1 MKIVG
6 FETIRLAGIPSQ
18 IWVRVHTDEGLV
30 GLGETCIGAETVEAH
45 IHETIAPHLLGQ
57 DPLQIDRHSRTLYD
71 LFVGY
76 GGSSAETRG
85 NSAVDVALWDI
96 FGQAVGQPIYQ
107 LLGGASRDR
116 IRIYNTCAGY
126 NYGRVNTGALTAADR
141 ATPEQ
146 WGLTQKTPGG
156 PYEDLEAF
164 IHRADELAESLL
176 EQHITGMKIWPFD
189 PYAVATGGHH
199 ISSDEIRKGLE
210 PFEKIRAAVGSRMD
224 IMLEMHAV
232 WQLPAAC
239 RIAAAVEPFDPFW
252 FEDPLKAD
260 DLDAIAEFAR
270 STRVPTTLGET
281 LSTRWAF
288 KDLLDRHAARIVM
301 FDIGWVGGISE
312 ARKIAAMAEAH
323 NLPVAPHDCT
333 GPVVLTASSHL
344 AINAPNALIQE
355 TVRAF
360 YTGWYRDI
368 VTTLPTITDGF
379 IAPPPGPGL
388 GTALQPGFELREG
401 AKVRSTTLRD
411 I

>member
-1 MKIVG
+1 MKIDR
-6 FETIRLAGIPSQ
+6 FETIRLADIPSQ

-57 DPLQIDRHSRTLYD
+57 DPLQIDRHARMLYD

-107 LLGGASRDR
+107 LLGGASRER

-126 NYGRVNTGALTAADR
+126 SYGRVNTGALTASDR

-146 WGLTQKTPGG
+146 WGLTQAMPGG

-164 IHRADELAESLL
+164 IHQADELAESLL
-176 EQHITGMKIWPFD
+176 AQGITGMKIWPFD
-189 PYAVATGGHH
+189 PYALASGGHY
-199 ISSDEIRKGLE
+199 ISADEIRKGLE

-224 IMLEMHAV
+224 IMLEMHAL

-252 FEDPLKAD
+252 FEDPIKAD
-260 DLDAIAEFAR
+260 DLESVARFAR
-270 STRVPTTLGET
+270 STRVPVTLGET

-288 KDLLDRHAARIVM
+288 KDLLDKQAASIVM
-301 FDIGWVGGISE
+301 FDIGWVGGLSE

-344 AINAPNALIQE
+344 AINAPNALVQE

-360 YTGWYRDI
+360 YSGWYRDV
-368 VTTLPTITDGF
+368 VTILPTIADGY

-388 GTALQPGFELREG
+388 GVALQPGFERRDG
-401 AKVRSTTLRD
+401 AMVRSSTLRTV
-411 I
+411 

>member
-1 MKIVG
+1 MKIVR

-30 GLGETCIGAETVEAH
+30 GLGETCIGAETVETH

-126 NYGRVNTGALTAADR
+126 NYGRVNTGALTASDR
-141 ATPEQ
+141 ATPGQ

-164 IHRADELAESLL
+164 INRADELAESLL

-189 PYAVATGGHH
+189 PYALASGGHY
-199 ISSDEIRKGLE
+199 ISADEIRKGLE

-252 FEDPLKAD
+252 FEDPMKAD
-260 DLDAIAEFAR
+260 DLDSIAEFAR

-288 KDLLDRHAARIVM
+288 KDVLDRHAARVVM

>member
-156 PYEDLEAF
+156 PYEDL
-164 IHRADELAESLL
+164 
-176 EQHITGMKIWPFD
+176 
-189 PYAVATGGHH
+189 
-199 ISSDEIRKGLE
+199 
-210 PFEKIRAAVGSRMD
+210 
-224 IMLEMHAV
+224 
-232 WQLPAAC
+232 
-239 RIAAAVEPFDPFW
+239 
-252 FEDPLKAD
+252 
-260 DLDAIAEFAR
+260 
-270 STRVPTTLGET
+270 
-281 LSTRWAF
+281 
-288 KDLLDRHAARIVM
+288 
-301 FDIGWVGGISE
+301 
-312 ARKIAAMAEAH
+312 
-323 NLPVAPHDCT
+323 
-333 GPVVLTASSHL
+333 
-344 AINAPNALIQE
+344 
-355 TVRAF
+355 
-360 YTGWYRDI
+360 
-368 VTTLPTITDGF
+368 
-379 IAPPPGPGL
+379 
-388 GTALQPGFELREG
+388 
-401 AKVRSTTLRD
+401 
-411 I
+411 

>member
-1 MKIVG
+1 MKIVR
-6 FETIRLAGIPSQ
+6 FETIRLAEIPSQ
-18 IWVRVHTDEGLV
+18 IWVRVHTDEGPV

-45 IHETIAPHLLGQ
+45 IHETIAPHLLGE
-57 DPLQIDRHSRTLYD
+57 DPLQTDRHSRTLYD

-85 NSAVDVALWDI
+85 NSAVDIALWDI

-107 LLGGASRDR
+107 LLGGAVRDR

-126 NYGRVNTGALTAADR
+126 SYGRVNTGALLASDR
-141 ATPEQ
+141 ARPEQ
-146 WGLTQKTPGG
+146 WGLTQPSPGG
-156 PYEDLEAF
+156 PYEDLEGF
-164 IHRADELAESLL
+164 IHRADELAQSLL
-176 EQHITGMKIWPFD
+176 EQGITGMKIWPFD
-189 PYAVATGGHH
+189 PWAAASGGHA
-199 ISSDEIRKGLE
+199 ISADEIRKGLE

-224 IMLEMHAV
+224 VMLEMHAV

-260 DLDAIAEFAR
+260 NLDAIAAFAR
-270 STRVPTTLGET
+270 STRVPVALGET

-288 KDLLDRHAARIVM
+288 KGLLDKQAARIVM
-301 FDIGWVGGISE
+301 FDIGWVGGLSE

-344 AINAPNALIQE
+344 ALNAPNALIQE

-360 YTGWYRDI
+360 YTGWYCDV
-368 VTTLPTITDGF
+368 VTTLPTIADGY
-379 IAPPPGPGL
+379 IAPPAGPGL
-388 GTALQPGFELREG
+388 GTALQPGFERREG
-401 AKVRSTTLRD
+401 AMVRSSTLRAV
-411 I
+411 

>member
-1 MKIVG
+1 MKIVR

-30 GLGETCIGAETVEAH
+30 GLGETCIGAETVETH

-107 LLGGASRDR
+107 LLGGATRDR

-126 NYGRVNTGALTAADR
+126 NYGRVNTGALTASDR
-141 ATPEQ
+141 ATPGQ

-164 IHRADELAESLL
+164 INRADELAESLL